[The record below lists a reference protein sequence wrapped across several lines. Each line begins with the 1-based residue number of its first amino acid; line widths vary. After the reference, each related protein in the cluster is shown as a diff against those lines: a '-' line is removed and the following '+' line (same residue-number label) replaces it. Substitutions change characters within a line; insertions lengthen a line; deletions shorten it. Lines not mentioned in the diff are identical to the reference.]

1 MEFQDRVEEWL
12 RFDRNETTRKEAA
25 ELWEEGD
32 SVVLRD
38 RFGKRMSFG
47 TAGLRATMGAGYNR
61 INDLTVIQTTQGLAV
76 YLVETFGKEQIVE
89 RGVVVGYDIR
99 HNSER
104 FAHLVTAVLI
114 GRGIPV
120 RLFSHYVPTP
130 YTAYAVKNQRAIAGV
145 MITASH
151 NPKDDNGYKVNNPG
165 EKINEIVLLHFK
177 YI

>member
-1 MEFQDRVEEWL
+1 MEFQNKIEEWL
-12 RFDRNETTRKEAA
+12 RLDRNETTRKEVAG
-25 ELWEEGD
+25 LWEEGD
-32 SVVLRD
+32 SVTLKD

-47 TAGLRATMGAGYNR
+47 TAGLRAAMGAGYNR

-76 YLVETFGKEQIVE
+76 YLIETFGMQQVVE
-89 RGVVVGYDIR
+89 RGVVVGFDIR

-104 FAHLVTAVLI
+104 FARLVTAVLI

-130 YTAYAVKNQRAIAGV
+130 YTAYAVKKQKAISGV

-151 NPKDDNGYKVNNPG
+151 NPKDDNGYKVT
-165 EKINEIVLLHFK
+165 K
-177 YI
+177 